1 MSERVSSAVLIPN
14 DRTEIEWVK
23 KIKNLGRCERNM
35 RKRKRSSLE
44 DRNQLQLLLAANEK
58 REVFINQ
65 IRSNLVNGD

>member
-23 KIKNLGRCERNM
+23 KMKILGKSRCERDM
-35 RKRKRSSLE
+35 SLE
-44 DRNQLQLLLAANEK
+44 DRNQLQLLFAANEK

-65 IRSNLVNGD
+65 IRSNLVNGN